1 MRTRRN
7 PSLVTV
13 ALGAAGAYL
22 LYRFV
27 SDKMAEQEAASAAAA
42 QPAATA
48 SQTAT
53 IAVGEPAP
61 TKREAAETSSYTNVQ
76 NQTATGTSTGESTQ
90 SNGVLF
96 QPSSESVAQPTS
108 NTASGTYISPL
119 APTGY
124 QTSAGYTPYTATGT
138 LHSADV
144 VRSGMVAGQSSAT
157 QGAVASATDIR
168 EKRAFQPSVTR
179 VKVQAPAR
187 QTSVRP
193 SAYKPRGVI

>member
-22 LYRFV
+22 LYRYV
-27 SDKMAEQEAASAAAA
+27 SDKMAAEQAAPA
-42 QPAATA
+42 QAPAVST
-48 SQTAT
+48 SSETAT
-53 IAVGEPAP
+53 IAVGEQSPSTTASVEP
-61 TKREAAETSSYTNVQ
+61 SK
-76 NQTATGTSTGESTQ
+76 QTIPGTSESTQ

-96 QPSSESVAQPTS
+96 QPSSEDVAQPSS
-108 NTASGTYISPL
+108 NTASGAYISPL

-144 VRSGMVAGQSSAT
+144 VRSGMVAGQSAATAGSVTSAT
-157 QGAVASATDIR
+157 NIR
-168 EKRAFQPSVTR
+168 EKRAFQPSVTV
-179 VKVQAPAR
+179 VKLQAPAR
-187 QTSVRP
+187 QVSTRP
-193 SAYKPRGVI
+193 SAVKPRGVI

>member
-27 SDKMAEQEAASAAAA
+27 SDKMSEPSAAAIQ
-42 QPAATA
+42 QPASASEPATV
-48 SQTAT
+48 
-53 IAVGEPAP
+53 AVGEPAP
-61 TKREAAETSSYTNVQ
+61 TNGKAAETSFPSNGQ
-76 NQTATGTSTGESTQ
+76 SQTAPGTSAAAVTQ

-96 QPSSESVAQPTS
+96 QPSSENVAQPSS

-119 APTGY
+119 APSGY

-157 QGAVASATDIR
+157 SGGVRSATDIR
-168 EKRAFQPSVTR
+168 EKRAFQPSVTV

-193 SAYKPRGVI
+193 SAHKPRGVI